1 MMTYIGP
8 QMFPHGLKPISK
20 EEADL
25 LVDLGLDVRGWNV
38 WRAGA
43 GMTPPEALPWD
54 GWPYSA
60 ADNRAWDS
68 DMIERLYFIK
78 VEDTDGQATLGQ

>member
-25 LVDLGLDVRGWNV
+25 LVDLGAEVRAWNV
-38 WRAGA
+38 WDGS
-43 GMTPPEALPWD
+43 PEQLDFACIWRYEKQD
-54 GWPYSA
+54 TWHDA
-60 ADNRAWDS
+60 I
-68 DMIERLYFIK
+68 IERLYFIK
-78 VEDTDGQATLGQ
+78 VEEPE